1 MGCWELTLDHHAPYL
16 ALYNEEDWESDPVLE
31 CLPSLVEA
39 LGLILALKTNKQNT
53 ANLSQ
58 T

>member
-1 MGCWELTLDHHAPYL
+1 MPHIL
-16 ALYNEEDWESDPVLE
+16 ALYSVYCINEEDWEGDPVLE

-58 T
+58 TI